1 MPEAC
6 VRIPCRQIKLQCF
19 FRKISFQTMAEI
31 IYPFDRTI
39 PAEAPFVIAPDVVW
53 LRMPLPYVLNHVN
66 VWLLKDGDGW
76 CAIDTGATCAAGIQV
91 WENCLRTYRLVKQ
104 VVTHAHPDHA
114 GMAGWLE
121 KKTGA
126 SLWMTHGGYLSALAR
141 LNQWGNYSVGAMVR
155 LFRMHG
161 LDEKRLDMLAS
172 YEGVYRRDCPFLPV
186 TFHGLRDGGNMVIGD
201 DVCEVMTGYGHAVEH
216 ASLYCRKKKLLVA
229 GDMLLP
235 SIITNIPVAPANP
248 EDDPL
253 QDFLDS
259 IRRYR
264 SLPDDVL
271 VLPAHGRPF
280 KGIHARLD
288 FLESYHRLRTEKV
301 LSVCQKACTAR
312 DIVPVL
318 FEKGMDEIHQCM
330 FAMGESIAYLNH
342 LEKQGKLA
350 RQEQEGM
357 IRFVKV

>member
-1 MPEAC
+1 M
-6 VRIPCRQIKLQCF
+6 LF
-19 FRKISFQTMAEI
+19 FRKFFRTMSEI
-31 IYPFDRTI
+31 TYPFGKTVPTRDAAI
-39 PAEAPFVIAPDVVW
+39 IVPNVAW

-66 VWLLKDGDGW
+66 IWLIKDSDGW
-76 CAIDTGATCAAGIQV
+76 CAVDTGATCAVGIQV
-91 WENCLRTYRLVKQ
+91 WENSLRTYRLVKQ

-141 LNQWGNYSVGAMVR
+141 LNQWGNYSVGAMVH

-172 YEGVYRRDCPFLPV
+172 YEGAYRRDCPFLPA
-186 TFHGLRDGGNMVIGD
+186 TFHGLRDGSDMVIGD
-201 DVCEVMTGYGHAVEH
+201 DVWEVMTGYGHAVEH
-216 ASLYCRKKKLLVA
+216 ASFYCRKKKLLLA

-264 SLPDDVL
+264 DLPDDVL

-280 KGIHARLD
+280 TGIQARLD
-288 FLESYHRLRTEKV
+288 FLESYHRSRIGKV
-301 LSVCQKACTAR
+301 LSVCSIACTAR

-318 FEKGMDEIHQCM
+318 FEKGMDEVHQCM

-350 RQEQEGM
+350 RQEREGE